1 MADRNSGSCRV
12 RGASLSRPRR
22 FPNDH
27 FGRRDEM
34 KNGSL
39 RMTPLL
45 YVDEVEKSLPFWT
58 DGLGFEKVMEV
69 EDHNKLLFALLQ
81 KGEQELVVIL
91 YLHYLLKAQSVGPK
105 GQTLLHFVDIQQRG
119 HSQGT
124 ILHLISPS
132 KVIVWESARPG

>member
-81 KGEQELVVIL
+81 KGEQELMLNARALIQRIARGRRF
-91 YLHYLLKAQSVGPK
+91 H
-105 GQTLLHFVDIQQRG
+105 QTQCTRLR
-119 HSQGT
+119 
-124 ILHLISPS
+124 
-132 KVIVWESARPG
+132 